1 MYTWQKCI
9 VLETEKIR
17 KMLKNL
23 RVNRGERN
31 PYIYRHIYRNSK
43 YENESERKGARET
56 AGEAHPGEGHSRSAA
71 FWTLN
76 SGHD

>member
-1 MYTWQKCI
+1 
-9 VLETEKIR
+9 
-17 KMLKNL
+17 MLKNT
-23 RVNRGERN
+23 RDNRGERN

>member
-23 RVNRGERN
+23 RVNREEGN

-43 YENESERKGARET
+43 YENESERKGAGET
-56 AGEAHPGEGHSRSAA
+56 AGGWYLA
-71 FWTLN
+71 
-76 SGHD
+76 